1 MSQRPQVRG
10 VLFDKDGTLID
21 FRRTWVPAYLGV
33 AEDLAEAASRPGLGG
48 ELLRRVGFDPATGSF
63 AEDSPLLWMTNAMIA
78 ARLAEE
84 PELRRVDVLAL
95 IERHFSDLERYPPQ
109 PVGDLPRLLRR
120 LRHAGLRLGLA
131 TMDSTRQA
139 HRTAEL
145 LGITHQLDFVTG
157 SDGGYGVKPD
167 PGMVRGFCAACGLR
181 PAEVV
186 MVGDT
191 VADLEMGRRA
201 GCALVVGVLTG
212 GTPAG
217 ALVEHADHI
226 LPDINGLTGLLELVP

>member
-1 MSQRPQVRG
+1 VSPPGRVRG

-21 FRRTWVPAYLGV
+21 FRRTWIPAYLGV
-33 AEDLAEAASRPGLGG
+33 AEDLAAAARRPGLGA
-48 ELLRRVGFDPATGSF
+48 ELLRRVGFDPASGSF
-63 AEDSPLLWMTNAMIA
+63 AKDSPLLWMTNAMIA
-78 ARLAEE
+78 ARLARE
-84 PELRRVDVLAL
+84 PELHAVDVLGT

-109 PVGDLPRLLRR
+109 PVGDLPRLLAG
-120 LRHAGLRLGLA
+120 LRGAGLRLGLA

-145 LGITHQLDFVTG
+145 LGVAAQLDFVTG
-157 SDGGYGVKPD
+157 SDGGHGTKPD
-167 PGMVRGFCAACGLR
+167 PGMVLGFCAACDLS

-212 GTPAG
+212 GTPEEALAG
-217 ALVEHADHI
+217 HADHI
-226 LPDINGLTGLLELVP
+226 LPDITRLAGLLALAP